1 MKFFKSLSIGLLLM
15 CVTLTSASA
24 QVPDVFADTV
34 ITPQFFISLLAGVLL
49 AIGFQ
54 VVLTALSVA
63 IGITAVGN
71 IQTKANEAPDPNRND
86 HSNDPSDTP
95 MGVKISSGLGLFTM
109 ITASVALF
117 FASLLAVKLAL
128 IGNVGVGIIL
138 GLVIWATFFTTMAY
152 LEVKS
157 VSSLLGTLISTVL
170 AGVKSSA
177 SALQNL
183 FQGSPYGKIENIADH
198 TVEKLRK
205 EIDHAVDFDQVN
217 KTIEDYIDRID
228 KNTPDYE
235 KIKQDMTNLL
245 TDIRIEERSVTGE
258 DGSLDHETFIKLASE
273 QSNLSKKDVQK
284 LGNVFQEAQKA
295 AGEGD
300 TNEDKAKKVAATLTN
315 ANEEDIDGYVSR
327 IEEYLR
333 NTGKEEISPESIRE
347 DIEKIVENPSNAQS
361 ILTNRANKMDRSTLV
376 ALLEQNKNIKHD
388 QAEQVVGY
396 VEKAID
402 YVANKASD
410 VQSKAQEQK
419 DSAQQTAT
427 AQTNG
432 AGDQAKRAAQPSP
445 QSQQKIKTYLDGLG
459 RPELQYDSLKRDL
472 EKIMHDPKHS
482 PEVIKNRLSKF
493 DRQTLTALLTS
504 NDRISRRDIENIVR
518 RVDESKN
525 NLLARAEQLESET
538 RIQAEKAKQAALHQA
553 ENARKTAASAA
564 WWLFG
569 TAVVSGFA
577 AALGGWLAIL

>member
-177 SALQNL
+177 SALQSL

-295 AGEGD
+295 AGEGN

-315 ANEEDIDGYVSR
+315 ASEEDIDGYVSR

-577 AALGGWLAIL
+577 AALGGWLAII

>member
-1 MKFFKSLSIGLLLM
+1 M

-71 IQTKANEAPDPNRND
+71 IQTKANEASDPNKDNQ
-86 HSNDPSDTP
+86 SNNDPSATP
-95 MGVKISSGLGLFTM
+95 LGVKLSSGLGLFTM
-109 ITASVALF
+109 ITTSIALF
-117 FASLLAVKLAL
+117 FATLLAVKLAL

-177 SALQNL
+177 SALQSL

-198 TVEKLRK
+198 TVEKLRH
-205 EIDHAVDFDQVN
+205 EIDNAVDFDQVN

-228 KNTPDYE
+228 QNTPDYE

-245 TDIRIEERSVTGE
+245 TDIRIEERSMTGE

-284 LGNVFQEAQKA
+284 LGGMFQEAQKA

-300 TNEDKAKKVAATLTN
+300 TKEDKTKKVAATLTN
-315 ANEEDIDGYVSR
+315 ASEEDIDGYVSR

-347 DIEKIVENPSNAQS
+347 DIEKIIENPSNAQS

-376 ALLEQNKNIKHD
+376 ALLEQNENIKHD

-410 VQSKAQEQK
+410 LQSKAQDQK

-432 AGDQAKRAAQPSP
+432 AGAQAKSAAKPSP
-445 QSQQKIKTYLDGLG
+445 QSQQKMKTYLDGLG

-493 DRQTLTALLTS
+493 DRETMVALLTS
-504 NDRISRRDIENIVR
+504 NDRVSRRDIENIVR

-525 NLLARAEQLESET
+525 TLLAKAEQFEAET

-569 TAVVSGFA
+569 TAVRIRICCCYR
-577 AALGGWLAIL
+577 WLVGYHLKGCRLQVTG

>member
-138 GLVIWATFFTTMAY
+138 GLVIWAAFFTTMAY

-295 AGEGD
+295 AGEGN

-315 ANEEDIDGYVSR
+315 ASEEDIDGYVSR

-525 NLLARAEQLESET
+525 TLLSKAEEFEAET

>member
-1 MKFFKSLSIGLLLM
+1 MKFFKPLSIGILLI
-15 CVTLTSASA
+15 CVAFTSASA

-86 HSNDPSDTP
+86 HSNDPSATP
-95 MGVKISSGLGLFTM
+95 LGVKLSSGLGLFTM
-109 ITASVALF
+109 ITTSIALF
-117 FASLLAVKLAL
+117 FATLLAVKLAL

-198 TVEKLRK
+198 TVEKLRN

-284 LGNVFQEAQKA
+284 LGGLFQEAKKA
-295 AGEGD
+295 ADEGD
-300 TNEDKAKKVAATLTN
+300 NNEEKAKKVAATLTN
-315 ANEEDIDGYVSR
+315 ASEEDIDGYVSK

-361 ILTNRANKMDRSTLV
+361 ILTNRAKKMDRSTLV

-432 AGDQAKRAAQPSP
+432 AGAQAKRAAQPSP
-445 QSQQKIKTYLDGLG
+445 QSQQKVKTYLDGLG

-493 DRQTLTALLTS
+493 DRETVVALLTS

-525 NLLARAEQLESET
+525 TLLAKAEQLESET

-577 AALGGWLAIL
+577 AAIGGWLAIL